1 MPISKAFLSIAGLT
15 AVAAILI
22 NLPTSLIMSSEKA
35 TVQYLQTAKLQTID
49 STKQNFS
56 VSWNTKSYMAYC
68 FSFVKCVH
76 SY

>member
-15 AVAAILI
+15 AGAAILI

-56 VSWNTKSYMAYC
+56 ASDLWKDNGVVMM
-68 FSFVKCVH
+68 VVRRPG
-76 SY
+76 